1 MAKRVIIVGGVAGGM
16 SCAARLKRL
25 DDSIEVT
32 VFEQGTDVSF
42 ANCGMPY
49 YVGGIIED
57 RRKMLVQTPQGLKN
71 RYGLE
76 IHVRH
81 RVTRI
86 DRDRK
91 QVEVLDLVSGQSR
104 WQSYDSLV
112 LSTGA
117 SPIRPNLVG
126 ADRENV
132 FVLNNLQD
140 MDGIHRAAASAKS
153 VCVVGGGFI
162 GLELV
167 ENLRHR
173 GLKVHLVELLDQ
185 VMPPMDWEMTQPIL
199 QELRLNGV
207 EVHLKETVT
216 AIEDKRVRLASGGT
230 LEADFVCLCV
240 GVKPNSAL
248 AAEAGLNLGPRGH
261 IVVDEHM
268 RTSDPSIFA
277 VGDVV
282 ETVDLV
288 SSQQLPVPLAGPAN
302 RQGRIVADVLAGRS
316 ASYRKTQ
323 GTAIVKI
330 FNLAA
335 ASTGA
340 SEKRLKSLGL
350 PYHRV
355 FVHPNSH
362 PAYYPNAKP
371 VSIKLLFSPE
381 GQIYGAQVIGAEG
394 VEPVINTLATAQRAG
409 MTVEDLEH
417 LELAYSPQWGGAK
430 HPVNI
435 AGFTAANILRGDV
448 KTVEADNLPEGAFI
462 LDCRTLAETEAGT
475 LPGAVVIPVDEL
487 RSRYSEL
494 PRDREIVAYCAVG
507 MRGYVASRYLTQ
519 QGYRVRNLNGG
530 YKTWCWFQTRLSGS
544 ICTPGCSAGAETPSA
559 PPQSR
564 SESMNPPT
572 PPIKLDVSGLQCP
585 GPMVQVKQ
593 AIDRMTSGQ
602 VLEVTATDPGFAA
615 DIPMWC
621 SRTGNTLLEVKPQG
635 KAYLARIA
643 KAEPQTF
650 AQTSSAP
657 AVNRKGKTLICFSN
671 DLDRVLA
678 TFVIANGAA
687 AMGNAVTIFF
697 TFWGLNVL
705 RKENPPQVSKGFL
718 DRMFGMMMPKGPNRL
733 KLSKLN
739 MGGMGTAMMKHVMK
753 SKNVDSLPDLIASAR
768 AAGVRMVAC
777 SMSMD
782 VMGIKAEELIDGIE
796 VAGVTNYLGTADEAN
811 VNLFI

>member
-49 YVGGIIED
+49 YVGGVITD
-57 RRKMLVQTPQGLKN
+57 RKNLLVQTTQGLKD
-71 RYGLE
+71 RYGLD

-86 DRDRK
+86 DRTHRR
-91 QVEVLDLVSGQSR
+91 VEVLDLDSGNSR
-104 WQSYDSLV
+104 FQPYDFLV
-112 LSTGA
+112 LATGA
-117 SPIRPNLVG
+117 SPFRPNISGVE
-126 ADRENV
+126 RPNV
-132 FVLNNLQD
+132 YMLNNLED
-140 MDGIHRAAASAKS
+140 MEGIHRAASTAKS
-153 VCVVGGGFI
+153 ACVVGGGFI

-173 GLKVHLVELLDQ
+173 GLQVHLVELLDQ

-199 QELRLNGV
+199 QELRINGV

-216 AIEDKRVRLASGGT
+216 AIEDQGVRLASGGMIK
-230 LEADFVCLCV
+230 ADLVCLCA
-240 GVKPNSAL
+240 GVKPNSSL

-261 IVVDEHM
+261 IIVDEQM
-268 RTSDPSIFA
+268 RTNDPAIYA

-282 ETVDLV
+282 ETIDLV
-288 SSQQLPVPLAGPAN
+288 TGQQINAALAGPAN
-302 RQGRIVADVLAGRS
+302 RQGRIVADVLAGRES
-316 ASYRKTQ
+316 TYRQTQ
-323 GTAIVKI
+323 ATAIVKV
-330 FNLAA
+330 FNQAA
-335 ASTGA
+335 ASTGV
-340 SEKRLKSLGL
+340 SEKRLKALGL

-355 FVHPNSH
+355 YVHPTSH
-362 PAYYPNAKP
+362 PRYYPDAQP
-371 VSIKLLFSPE
+371 VSIKLLFSPQ
-381 GQIYGAQVIGAEG
+381 GKIYGAQVIGAEG
-394 VEPVINTLATAQRAG
+394 VDGIINTLATAQRAG
-409 MTVEDLEH
+409 MTVHDLEH

-430 HPVNI
+430 HPINM
-435 AGFTAANILRGDV
+435 AGFVAANILKGDV
-448 KTVEADNLPEGAFI
+448 QVVESDELPEEAFI
-462 LDCRTLAETEAGT
+462 LDCRTSEESEVGI
-475 LPGAVVIPVDEL
+475 LPGSVSVPLDEL
-487 RSRYSEL
+487 RQRFHDL
-494 PRDREIVAYCAVG
+494 PRDREIVTYCAVG
-507 MRGYVASRYLTQ
+507 LRGYIAARYLAQ
-519 QGYRVRNLNGG
+519 QGFRVRNLNGG
-530 YKTWCWFQTRLSGS
+530 YRTWCWFQTLPSGPIHAPS
-544 ICTPGCSAGAETPSA
+544 YSAESETDPTSPQPKGEVLKPSL
-559 PPQSR
+559 Q
-564 SESMNPPT
+564 
-572 PPIKLDVSGLQCP
+572 PIQLDVCGLQCP

-593 AIDRMTSGQ
+593 AIDRMTPGQ

-621 SRTGNTLLEVKPQG
+621 SRTGNTLLEVKTQG
-635 KAYLARIA
+635 KGYLARIV
-643 KAEPQTF
+643 KAQPHPGV
-650 AQTSSAP
+650 SPAP
-657 AVNRKGKTLICFSN
+657 VPAARQNGKTLICFSN

-718 DRMFGMMMPKGPNRL
+718 DRVFGMIMPKGPNRL

-753 SKNVDSLPDLIASAR
+753 SKHVDSLPDLIASAR
-768 AAGVRMVAC
+768 AAGVRFVAC

-782 VMGIKAEELIDGIE
+782 VMGIKAEELIDGVEI
-796 VAGVTNYLGTADEAN
+796 AGVTNYLGTADEGN